1 MGNALKRSSS
11 GTDVMQE
18 SDKRTADHDTLIRHA
33 HTLMIEA
40 LQFLDSAGAHQS
52 ASLLDHAICVLPHEE
67 AVTLPVRQQSTE
79 SN

>member
-1 MGNALKRSSS
+1 
-11 GTDVMQE
+11 MQE
-18 SDKRTADHDTLIRHA
+18 TGKLTTDHDTLVRHA

-40 LQFLDSAGAHQS
+40 LQLLDSAGAHQS

-67 AVTLPVRQQSTE
+67 AVTLPIAKQSSE

>member
-1 MGNALKRSSS
+1 MP
-11 GTDVMQE
+11 E
-18 SDKRTADHDTLIRHA
+18 SEKRTADHDTLIRHA

-40 LQFLDSAGAHQS
+40 LQLLDSAGAHQS

-67 AVTLPVRQQSTE
+67 TVALPVRKHSSE